1 MLTQERGPACA
12 RPRSLRYLQ
21 SFDERGYLLLVVLA
35 IVIILAGV
43 FAFVRARN
51 ETTPSRTLAIIITT
65 AFILAVIT
73 ELLGRGMHYEGLWHI
88 GLNTT
93 QTLLRH

>member
-35 IVIILAGV
+35 IVLILKMIEQVAK
-43 FAFVRARN
+43 
-51 ETTPSRTLAIIITT
+51 TLAD
-65 AFILAVIT
+65 LVNGH
-73 ELLGRGMHYEGLWHI
+73 LGNVAR
-88 GLNTT
+88 
-93 QTLLRH
+93 RRRAS

>member
-35 IVIILAGV
+35 IVLVLKMIEQIAK
-43 FAFVRARN
+43 
-51 ETTPSRTLAIIITT
+51 TLAHMTQS
-65 AFILAVIT
+65 AVKSHNGPADR
-73 ELLGRGMHYEGLWHI
+73 LQSVGGACR
-88 GLNTT
+88 
-93 QTLLRH
+93 